1 MSKKGQFLPGAA
13 RPESLVGEPRP
24 VPRLKRLPRPVFAR
38 PESLASGSWSAFH
51 VHPWAQFSYAISGVL
66 EVRTPQGSHI
76 VPPQRAV
83 WAPPNMEHSL
93 GAHGPALMRSLY
105 IDSRAAPWVAGV
117 PWRVLEVTPLAR
129 ELILA
134 VCALPADYP
143 GDGPQAR
150 LVSVLLDQ
158 LERLPEA
165 RLTLP
170 FPAESRLVR
179 ICNEMR
185 AHPDDPRTLNEI
197 ASDAGMAGRTLTRLF
212 ERETGLTFG
221 QWRLS
226 LRLLLSL
233 TALER
238 GQSVTA
244 VALATGYES
253 PSAFI
258 AAFKRHFGRTPGEFF
273 QETAFGRDAKP

>member
-1 MSKKGQFLPGAA
+1 MSKNGQSLHDAA
-13 RPESLVGEPRP
+13 RREAPPGQPRP
-24 VPRLKRLPRPVFAR
+24 VPRFAKLPRPVFAR
-38 PESLASGSWSAFH
+38 QENLASGSWSPFH
-51 VHPWAQFSYAISGVL
+51 VHPWTQFSYAISGVL

-83 WAPPNMEHSL
+83 WAPPDMEHSL
-93 GAHGPALMRSLY
+93 RAHGPALMRSLY
-105 IDSRAAPWVAGV
+105 IDSRAASWVAHV
-117 PWRVLEVTPLAR
+117 PWRVVEVTPLAR

-134 VCALPADYP
+134 VCDLPADYP
-143 GDGPQAR
+143 EEGPQAR
-150 LVSVLLDQ
+150 LVTVLLDQ
-158 LERLPEA
+158 LEHLPEA

-170 FPAESRLVR
+170 FPAEARLVR
-179 ICNEMR
+179 ICDDMR
-185 AHPDDPRTLNEI
+185 ARPDDPRTLDEI
-197 ASDAGMAGRTLTRLF
+197 ASAAGMSGRTLTRLF

-244 VALATGYES
+244 VALDLGYES

-273 QETAFGRDAKP
+273 SDGARNAPR